1 MLIGVGEAGGVDFSS
16 AFDLAGEI
24 GGLVDADLELAA
36 EARVD
41 VGKGGVGTAVGTGE
55 EALRL
60 GEGCDS
66 LLGSEGKLCHNGVTL
81 PEIRCNTI

>member
-1 MLIGVGEAGGVDFSS
+1 MDFSS

-36 EARVD
+36 EAGVD
-41 VGKGGVGTAVGTGE
+41 VGKGEVGTAVGTGE

-60 GEGCDS
+60 GEGFD
-66 LLGSEGKLCHNGVTL
+66 LLYGRGQ
-81 PEIRCNTI
+81 